1 MNAHK
6 IEMDDAEIKRQINA
20 LKAKLKKNTPHK
32 SITAEERYYHIRNH
46 ANLLEGTVFLR
57 KEKDDKWYGSVAIR
71 DNRDSPNKRIGR
83 QVARRKYFNGKR
95 VAVNTASYDEAEAL
109 FDDIFAEHAH
119 NRGFKYF

>member
-6 IEMDDAEIKRQINA
+6 TTVEVTHK
-20 LKAKLKKNTPHK
+20 PHK
-32 SITAEERYYHIRNH
+32 STTHEERYYHIRNH

-57 KEKDDKWYGSVAIR
+57 KEVDESHPDGKWYGSVAIR
-71 DNRDSPNKRIGR
+71 DERDSPNKRIGR